1 MRDVKF
7 NKKCGTEIEVRFSI
21 AFGIHAQKIHWI
33 KYYLNCSDS
42 ILYVHH
48 TIVYID
54 VYSLWIILNPVVFVV
69 HLRETKI
76 HIWVLGCFFPRREK
90 FTLDLQSVNL
100 MWRQDLNCIQMM
112 WNQDAKKI
120 SKIDSLIVKWW
131 QSLMIL
137 DRIFWIIFQILGK
150 KIWFFVHD
158 HWIYRMNSSE
168 HLRGYY
174 KMDSNLI
181 ARNTS
186 EIGWTLNESTS
197 IWSFKKVFLLPVL
210 KCYQSHFEAC
220 ILGSLDTGWNL

>member
-54 VYSLWIILNPVVFVV
+54 VYSLWIIPNPVVLWCIGEKPKFISDYLGVFSSKG
-69 HLRETKI
+69 KI
-76 HIWVLGCFFPRREK
+76 HFGFAVCK
-90 FTLDLQSVNL
+90 S
-100 MWRQDLNCIQMM
+100 
-112 WNQDAKKI
+112 DAKTRFKLHTNDVKSRCKKI

-131 QSLMIL
+131 QSLMTL
-137 DRIFWIIFQILGK
+137 DRIFWNIIQILGK
-150 KIWFFVHD
+150 MIWFFVHD
-158 HWIYRMNSSE
+158 HWTYRMNSSE
-168 HLRGYY
+168 HSRGYY

-181 ARNTS
+181 ARNWMNI
-186 EIGWTLNESTS
+186 ERIDINLVFQN
-197 IWSFKKVFLLPVL
+197 VFLSAVL
-210 KCYQSHFEAC
+210 KCFQSHFEVC